1 MKRKLLVLGFDGAT
15 FDLIEPFR
23 KKGVLP
29 HFSRIMKDGA
39 YAPLISVIPPVSA
52 PAWVSI
58 STGKNPGKHNIYG
71 FTDGTGN
78 VVNATFR
85 KSKAIWNLLD
95 EQDKLSIIINVPVTY
110 PPEKIKGAIYAG
122 ILDPDEKVYH
132 GRFQIDKEALL
143 ERKKALKK
151 VFQWEL
157 KKTEKA
163 LTYLQNEE
171 WDFFFIVYFLS
182 DFVPTIYWKYMDPD
196 HPQYIHD
203 EELCGAIE
211 KAYTV
216 LDTILGKFLSAVDED
231 TDIIVISDHGIGPS
245 KKVLNIN
252 EWLREQGFLTV
263 RSDSYS
269 KMISPEKVA
278 GFLERHH
285 TLGKIV
291 MAFPDSLQKRA
302 YRMVFGRSRNLQSQA
317 TKTTSAFA
325 HSHAHFATIWLT
337 EKNEKNER
345 SETLLSEITRRI
357 ENLIDPETGQKIIKQ
372 VYRREELFHG
382 PYAQNGPDLVL
393 EAVPHISLRSQRI
406 GNLFAQ
412 PIQSGDHRMNGIFM
426 AYGPHVKQGT
436 VESVSIFDACPT
448 FLTLLGMPVP
458 SDMDGRV
465 ITEFTGVAPEKTHEK
480 PESKSES
487 ERDTPQQFYTK
498 EEEEKIKKR
507 LSSLGYFD

>member
-1 MKRKLLVLGFDGAT
+1 MEQKANRKLLVLGYDGAT

-29 HFSRIMKDGA
+29 HFSKIMEHGA

-71 FTDGTGN
+71 FTDGKDN
-78 VVNATFR
+78 VVNSTFR
-85 KSKAIWNLLD
+85 KSKAVWNLLD
-95 EQDKLSIIINVPVTY
+95 EHDKKSIIINVPVTY
-110 PPEKIKGAIYAG
+110 PPEKINGAIYAG

-151 VFQWEL
+151 VFQWEM

-163 LTYLQNEE
+163 LLYLQNEQ
-171 WDFFFIVYFLS
+171 WNFFFIVYFLS

-196 HPQYIHD
+196 HPKHIHD
-203 EELCGAIE
+203 PELSGAIE
-211 KAYTV
+211 KAYMV
-216 LDTILGKFLSAVDED
+216 LDTILGKYLSVIDEH
-231 TDIIVISDHGIGPS
+231 TDVIIISDHGLGPS

-252 EWLREQGFLTV
+252 EWLREQGFL
-263 RSDSYS
+263 DIKKESYN

-278 GFLERHH
+278 GFLERHK
-285 TLGKIV
+285 TMGRIIN
-291 MAFPDSLQKRA
+291 AFPNSVQKQA
-302 YRMVFGRSRNLQSQA
+302 YKMVFGRSRNLRSRM
-317 TKTTSAFA
+317 KKNTSAFA

-337 EKNEKNER
+337 EKNDELISDIEA
-345 SETLLSEITRRI
+345 RI
-357 ENLIDPETGQKIIKQ
+357 GNLIDPETGEKIIKTL
-372 VYRREELFHG
+372 YRREELYHG
-382 PYAQNGPDLVL
+382 PYAQDGPDLVV
-393 EAVPHISLRSQRI
+393 EAVPHYSLRSQRI
-406 GNLFAQ
+406 GDLFAQ

-426 AYGPHVKQGT
+426 AYGPHVKKGT
-436 VESVSIFDACPT
+436 VEKISIFDACPT
-448 FLTLLGMPVP
+448 FLALLGIPVP

-465 ITEFTGVAPEKTHEK
+465 ITEFTGDVQQIEPSQT
-480 PESKSES
+480 
-487 ERDTPQQFYTK
+487 EREEQQQFYTK